1 MRRLAWVCGD
11 AEPSSDGQNGENT
24 SIHLN
29 DELLRESADLG
40 IEPSELER
48 LRKPEEI
55 YQGLL
60 SLGLLIPRWLYW
72 DKNIEEG
79 MQVAP
84 ELQAQQEQDLDVV
97 KQTSFDLAI
106 GLLPT
111 IANRA
116 LLTIDILAPLSYSF
130 GYFME
135 GATGQGKT
143 QEEKVE
149 IYNDAIRWCYTT
161 DIFIEVQE
169 NLNIGCNMEQLQVAS
184 EYRENRHYPHDT
196 LAIVLRTL
204 ARDYVYGQ
212 ENRLSDAFK
221 RDYLEASYCL
231 ATAEAIHG
239 FTPDWVPAMMHNI
252 GIAWYDTANEVDL
265 KDFLDYCFK
274 EVKTMLDVGK
284 QVKIER
290 QS

>member
-1 MRRLAWVCGD
+1 MTWASGD

-29 DELLRESADLG
+29 DELLREAADLG

-48 LRKPEEI
+48 LRTPEEI

-72 DKNIEEG
+72 GKNIEEG

-84 ELQAQQEQDLDVV
+84 ELQAQQEQDLAVV
-97 KQTSFDLAI
+97 KQTSFNLAI
-106 GLLPT
+106 GLLPV

-135 GATGQGKT
+135 GASGQGKT
-143 QEEKVE
+143 QEEKIE

-169 NLNIGCNMEQLQVAS
+169 NLNIGCNSEQLKVAS
-184 EYRENRHYPHDT
+184 EYRENQHYPHDT

-212 ENRLSDAFK
+212 ENRLTDAFK
-221 RDYLEASYCL
+221 RDYLEASYYL

-252 GIAWYDTANEVDL
+252 GIAWYDTANKVDL

-284 QVKIER
+284 QVKVER

>member
-1 MRRLAWVCGD
+1 MTWASGD

-29 DELLRESADLG
+29 DELLREAADLG

-48 LRKPEEI
+48 LRTPEEI
-55 YQGLL
+55 YQGFL

-72 DKNIEEG
+72 GKNIEEG

-84 ELQAQQEQDLDVV
+84 ELQAQQEQDLAVV

-106 GLLPT
+106 GLLPA

-135 GATGQGKT
+135 GAIGQGKT

-252 GIAWYDTANEVDL
+252 GITWYDTANEVDL

-284 QVKIER
+284 QVRVER

>member
-1 MRRLAWVCGD
+1 MCGD
-11 AEPSSDGQNGENT
+11 AESSSDGQNRENT

-29 DELLRESADLG
+29 DELRREAADLG

-48 LRKPEEI
+48 LRTPEEI

-72 DKNIEEG
+72 GKNIEEG
-79 MQVAP
+79 MQIAP
-84 ELQAQQEQDLDVV
+84 EHQAQQDQDLALV
-97 KQTSFDLAI
+97 KQTSFNLAI
-106 GLLPT
+106 GLLPV

-130 GYFME
+130 GYFIE
-135 GATGQGKT
+135 GATGQDKT
-143 QEEKVE
+143 QAEKIE

-169 NLNIGCNMEQLQVAS
+169 NLNVGCTMEQLKVAS
-184 EYRENRHYPHDT
+184 GYRENRHYPHDT
-196 LAIVLRTL
+196 LAIVLRIL
-204 ARDYVYGQ
+204 VRDYVYGQ
-212 ENRLSDAFK
+212 DNRLSDTFK
-221 RDYLEASYCL
+221 QDYLEASYCL
-231 ATAEAIHG
+231 ATAQAIHG

-252 GIAWYDTANEVDL
+252 GVTWYDTANKVDL

-274 EVKTMLDVGK
+274 EVKTMLDLGK
-284 QVKIER
+284 QVRVER